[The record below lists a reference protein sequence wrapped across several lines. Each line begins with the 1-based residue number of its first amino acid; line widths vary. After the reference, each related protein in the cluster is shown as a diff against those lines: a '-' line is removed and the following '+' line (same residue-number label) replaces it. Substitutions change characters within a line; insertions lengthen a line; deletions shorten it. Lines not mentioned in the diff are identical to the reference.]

1 MPPNS
6 KAEDVKNLLI
16 ADGDA
21 RDLPPV
27 SMAELGWSERGDLQR
42 WVRAHPDLIEP
53 DLLLVSE
60 EFADWEGAGTPVR
73 DRLDL
78 LFLDANGHP
87 VVVELKRGLAP
98 DRSESQALL
107 YAAYCDQLST
117 SDLVDQYAHT
127 HSVDPEEAREAITN
141 HAPLLAEDQPG
152 RVRVRLVA
160 EDFPP
165 AVTSVILFL
174 REIGIGGPEAAQLD
188 IGCVKLTAY
197 KLPQGQHV
205 VSAQPLIPIP
215 ETEDYQ
221 VRRRRRQADDDSSR
235 EQRTRV
241 ANAVPTL
248 QRASA
253 LPAGT
258 SLRLNFDWFSDNER
272 QAIEG
277 LLNDEP
283 DWCDIE
289 WTGEANARRAVTT
302 FAAEEPMSLD
312 AAYQLLR
319 QAAGLKPAPD
329 ATSAWV
335 VPESG
340 KTVRE
345 LADEILAG
353 GSSVGRA
360 ESVVS

>member
-1 MPPNS
+1 MPSS

-16 ADGDA
+16 TDGDSQ
-21 RDLPPV
+21 DLPPV
-27 SMAELGWSERGDLQR
+27 SMAELGWRERGELQR

-60 EFADWEGAGTPVR
+60 EFADWEGARALVH

-78 LFLDANGHP
+78 LFLDTNGHP

-117 SDLVDQYAHT
+117 TDLVDQYAHT
-127 HSVDPEEAREAITN
+127 HDVDAALAREAITT
-141 HAPLLAEDQPG
+141 HAPLLSEDQPG

-165 AVTSVILFL
+165 SVTSVVLFL
-174 REIGIGGPEAAQLD
+174 REIGSGGPETARLD

-197 KLPQGQHV
+197 RLPQGQHV

-241 ANAVPTL
+241 ANAVPTV
-248 QRASA
+248 QRANA

-258 SLRLNFDWFSDNER
+258 RLRLNFDWFSDNER
-272 QAIEG
+272 QIIEG

-283 DWCDIE
+283 EWCDIE
-289 WTGEANARRAVTT
+289 WTGETNARRAVIT
-302 FAAEEPMSLD
+302 FAAEEPISLD
-312 AAYQLLR
+312 AAYQLMR

-329 ATSAWV
+329 ATSAWL

-353 GSSVGRA
+353 EG
-360 ESVVS
+360 